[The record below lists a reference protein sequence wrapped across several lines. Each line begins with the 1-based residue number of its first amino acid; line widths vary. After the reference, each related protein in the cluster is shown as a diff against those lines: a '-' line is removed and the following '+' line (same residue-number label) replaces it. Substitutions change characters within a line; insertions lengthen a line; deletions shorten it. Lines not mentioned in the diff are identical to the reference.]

1 MVPVAQDINFEEKL
15 EEANSLIEKVRKAL
29 KDIGK
34 GIYKVPEHK
43 RAHGDAD
50 EPVRQCS
57 ENVRCVD
64 MVCSFHGQCRTL
76 VNQNGEAA
84 KEQKTV
90 AKEQI
95 QESKAQAPQ
104 ADTKS
109 DVKIEVEEKQQIR
122 EEVAKEKQQIREEG
136 VNESITPDVE
146 QEAAEKHLAK
156 PVNDEGKESPRDT
169 SGDEFVVK
177 KTEDKKFVTPSIEM
191 LQEKLQAIS
200 EVSESDASTEKPV
213 EQKRPGL

>member
-1 MVPVAQDINFEEKL
+1 V
-15 EEANSLIEKVRKAL
+15 
-29 KDIGK
+29 
-34 GIYKVPEHK
+34 
-43 RAHGDAD
+43 
-50 EPVRQCS
+50 
-57 ENVRCVD
+57 
-64 MVCSFHGQCRTL
+64 
-76 VNQNGEAA
+76 
-84 KEQKTV
+84 V

-109 DVKIEVEEKQQIR
+109 DVRIEGEEKQQIR

-136 VNESITPDVE
+136 VNESITPDRNVE
-146 QEAAEKHLAK
+146 QEAAQKHVAK

-177 KTEDKKFVTPSIEM
+177 KTEDKKFVTPSMEM